1 MEKEK
6 VMHVLSVLLD
16 EMTKNIWSD
25 SVMCWTMSGNNDV
38 PEDNT
43 LLIKLTIYEKYAVSL
58 SQIKELVLKCGA
70 LSYNVSFRTIKGV
83 LEIMIEISDENAS
96 E

>member
-16 EMTKNIWSD
+16 EMTKNIWND
-25 SVMCWTMSGNNDV
+25 AVMCWTMSGNNDV

-43 LLIKLTIYEKYAVSL
+43 LLIKLTVYEKYAISL
-58 SQIKELVLKCGA
+58 SQIKELVLKCGS
-70 LSYNVSFRTIKGV
+70 LDYNISFRTIKGV
-83 LEIMIEISDENAS
+83 LEIMIEILKDNAS
-96 E
+96 

>member
-16 EMTKNIWSD
+16 ELNQGIWHN
-25 SVMCWTMSGNNDV
+25 SVMCWTLSGDND
-38 PEDNT
+38 ESGDDI
-43 LLIKLTIYEKYAVSL
+43 LLLKLTIYEKHAIHL
-58 SQIKELVLKCGA
+58 SQLTELVLKCGIS
-70 LSYNVSFRTIKGV
+70 SYQIHFRTIQGV
-83 LEIMIEISDENAS
+83 LEIMIEILNDNAS